1 MARAVRHFVLAAAV
15 VLVTGCTEVSD
26 GLRSPG
32 DPAEVCVPADAAGF
46 ATISLD
52 RFENV
57 AGRAVRIVEVNLD
70 GGRGLEVAGWYAV
83 LGDGPTP
90 GVATGYA
97 APSAPSTEVPA
108 GEEATLVL
116 GLQVSGDEGR
126 ADATQVTYT
135 VGSSRPTTV
144 RGHIAH
150 RVVAEGAPGCF

>member
-1 MARAVRHFVLAAAV
+1 MASAVRYVGLAAAA
-15 VLVTGCTEVSD
+15 VLLAGCTEVGD

-52 RFENV
+52 RIENV
-57 AGRAVRIVEVNLD
+57 AGDAVTIVDVSLVD
-70 GGRGLEVAGWYAV
+70 GHDLQVAGWYVV

-90 GVATGYA
+90 GVDRGYE
-97 APSAPSTEVPA
+97 PPPVPSTEVPA

-116 GLQVSGDEGR
+116 GLQVGGDEGR
-126 ADATQVTYT
+126 AEATEVTYI
-135 VGSSRPTTV
+135 VRSSRPRTV